1 MARKVKDATLD
12 SREARRKLKVRGKPH
27 YKMLDRGLHLGYRRL
42 GGGAS
47 GTWVVRHYVG
57 EQAYRV
63 SKIGMADDV
72 SDADG
77 VKVFDFY
84 QAQTKAREHVIADRT
99 NGGPLTVAKA
109 MEAYCDWLDV
119 NRKTGKDA
127 RLRANALINPVLGN
141 VAVAA
146 LTADMIRKWHA
157 DLAKTAPRVRT
168 REGLKQRYKVVD
180 KHDEETMRRRKV
192 TANRTLTYLRA
203 ALNMAWREGH
213 VASNTAWSR
222 VKPFENVNVARIR
235 YLQIA
240 EAKRLINACDPDFR
254 QLVQAALETGARYGE
269 LTRLRVH
276 DFNRDSGT
284 LTIRT
289 SKTGKG
295 RHIVLTEEGVAFFGQ
310 LCAGRPGSAIMLVKA
325 NGEAWGRSE
334 QGTLMRKACERAKI
348 TPPIG
353 FHGLRHSWAS
363 LAVMAKVPLLVVA
376 KNLGHRDTRMVEM
389 HYGHLAEDYVS
400 KAIREGAP
408 RFGFKPDK
416 KIATLTG
423 R

>member
-1 MARKVKDATLD
+1 
-12 SREARRKLKVRGKPH
+12 
-27 YKMLDRGLHLGYRRL
+27 
-42 GGGAS
+42 
-47 GTWVVRHYVG
+47 
-57 EQAYRV
+57 
-63 SKIGMADDV
+63 
-72 SDADG
+72 
-77 VKVFDFY
+77 
-84 QAQTKAREHVIADRT
+84 
-99 NGGPLTVAKA
+99 

-127 RLRANALINPVLGN
+127 RIRAHALINPVLGD

-146 LTADMIRKWHA
+146 LTADQLRTWHV
-157 DLAKTAPRVRT
+157 DLAKAAPRVRT
-168 REGLKQRYKVVD
+168 REGLKQQYKAID

-222 VKPFENVNVARIR
+222 VKPFADVNVARIR

-240 EAKRLINACDPDFR
+240 EAKRLLNACDPDFR

-269 LTRLRVH
+269 LTTRLQVH

-284 LTIRT
+284 LAIRT
-289 SKTGKG
+289 SKSGKG
-295 RHIVLTEEGVAFFGQ
+295 RHIVLTDEGAAFFRQ
-310 LCAGRPGSAIMLVKA
+310 LCAGRPGAEVILLKA
-325 NGEAWGRSE
+325 SGEAWGRSE
-334 QGTLMRKACERAKI
+334 QGPLMRKACEITKI

-353 FHGLRHSWAS
+353 FHGLRHTWAS

-376 KNLGHRDTRMVEM
+376 KNLGHRDTRMVEI
-389 HYGHLAEDYVS
+389 HYGHLAEDYVT

-408 RFGFKPDK
+408 RFGFKPDRK
-416 KIATLTG
+416 VAAIGAGG